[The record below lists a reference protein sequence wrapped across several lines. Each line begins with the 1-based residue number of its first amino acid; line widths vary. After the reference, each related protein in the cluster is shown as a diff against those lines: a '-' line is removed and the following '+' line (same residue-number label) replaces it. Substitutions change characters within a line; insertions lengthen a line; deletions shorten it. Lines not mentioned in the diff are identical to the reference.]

1 MRPGDATTLTAG
13 VEPGMF
19 HTSPRLRHLVRLLRP
34 FPRVVGEQVLAAAAV
49 LDALVR
55 HGRFR
60 QAYAWAAAQPRSE
73 RRPWRLVLT
82 LLANHGR
89 YCAEEAFLG
98 VPTLDAAARQVVVDG
113 ADHLPE
119 SGTGAIL
126 LGFHLGPP
134 RIWVHLRTLGYPLRF
149 GGGLVTSVWDPRWKE
164 LLEAGKVIYLP
175 RGAPS
180 NRVSGLY
187 RLREH
192 VRTGELV
199 FLTGDGP
206 FGSEAFRFDL
216 PGGPLIVRNGWLALR
231 RLTWAPTF
239 PMLTHRDGKRTIIS
253 IHPALPPPAA
263 DLAQDAAQCRT
274 VLAPLVESYVR
285 RFPDQCRYLA
295 FPPWP
300 MSPSEAGATAV
311 TTTDVG
317 R

>member
-19 HTSPRLRHLVRLLRP
+19 HTSPRLRHLVRVLRP
-34 FPRVVGEQVLAAAAV
+34 FPRAFGEQVLAAAAV

-73 RRPWRLVLT
+73 RPPWRLVLA

-89 YCAEEAFLG
+89 FCAEEAFLG
-98 VPTLDAAARQVVVDG
+98 VPTLDAAARQVVVEG
-113 ADHLPE
+113 ADLLPE

-149 GGGLVTSVWDPRWKE
+149 GGGLVTSAWDPRWKDF
-164 LLEAGKVIYLP
+164 LDAGEVIYLP

-180 NRVSGLY
+180 SRLAGLY

-192 VRTGELV
+192 VRTGALV
-199 FLTGDGP
+199 LLTGDGP
-206 FGSEAFRFDL
+206 FGNEAFRLDL

-231 RLTWAPTF
+231 RLTRAPTF
-239 PMLTHRDGKRTIIS
+239 PMLAHRDGKRTIVI
-253 IHPALPPPAA
+253 IHPALPTPAP

-274 VLAPLVESYVR
+274 VLPRWSRATCGAFRTSAATWRSRPGR
-285 RFPDQCRYLA
+285 RDPA
-295 FPPWP
+295 
-300 MSPSEAGATAV
+300 EAGAAAV
-311 TTTDVG
+311 TTRDVVP
-317 R
+317 